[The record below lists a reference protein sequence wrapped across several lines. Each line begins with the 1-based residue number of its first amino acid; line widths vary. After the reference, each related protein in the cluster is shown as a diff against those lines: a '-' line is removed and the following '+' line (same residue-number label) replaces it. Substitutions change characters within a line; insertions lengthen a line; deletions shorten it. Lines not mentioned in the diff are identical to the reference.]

1 MNKTEKNQFLKNV
14 LTIFSGTTIAQIIN
28 FSAIIILQRYFY
40 SPEEYAPFRLFF
52 EFTAVFSSV
61 IALRLESGLILERE
75 DSRALYLLR
84 ICLKYAVI
92 ISLIGGVIF
101 TLYFI
106 NEIKVFQH
114 EWLLIILMPLAIFTN
129 GIIQISQSFFT
140 RAKQFSTISAS
151 KIIHSIM
158 GGLTQIATGI
168 TGFNFTGL
176 VIGRIAGLF
185 SADINY
191 LNKFLNSFQWLKKN
205 KIEEK
210 RLIKKHKKFIFFT
223 SPGIFIGN
231 SINLV
236 ILIML
241 THFYGDEFTG
251 LTAAAIQYLG
261 LICMLF
267 SSSFAQVY
275 YNEIAQINDAKK
287 LISSYSYWIK
297 RLGLLSITGLVL
309 LHLIPS
315 SIVTYILGEKWSGL
329 LYIIKIISPWMGLMF
344 MTSSLSYIFIRL
356 GKQREIFFFDIFHLV
371 LIVGALFTGQL
382 LFKDGYKT
390 LYVITI
396 AQSIFYILS
405 ISLAFKFLF
414 ANLKNK
420 KLNLD

>member
-1 MNKTEKNQFLKNV
+1 MNKTEKNQFLNNV
-14 LTIFSGTTIAQIIN
+14 ITIFSGTTIAQIIN
-28 FSAIIILQRYFY
+28 FIAIIILQRYFY

-52 EFTAVFSSV
+52 EFAAVFSS
-61 IALRLESGLILERE
+61 ISALRLESGLILERDE
-75 DSRALYLLR
+75 NRALCLLR
-84 ICLKYAVI
+84 ICLKYSI
-92 ISLIGGVIF
+92 ITSLIGGFVF
-101 TLYFI
+101 TFYFI
-106 NEIKVFQH
+106 NEIKVFQY

-129 GIIQISQSFFT
+129 GMIQISQSFFT
-140 RAKQFSTISAS
+140 RADQFSTISAS
-151 KIIHSIM
+151 KIIHSIT
-158 GGLTQIATGI
+158 GGLTQIVTGI

-176 VIGRIAGLF
+176 VIGRVAGLF

-191 LNKFLNSFQWLKKN
+191 LNKFLKSYKWMKRN
-205 KIEEK
+205 KDEEK

-223 SPGIFIGN
+223 SPGVFIGN

-261 LICMLF
+261 IICMLF

-297 RLGLLSITGLVL
+297 RLGLITIIGLVL
-309 LHLIPS
+309 LFFIPS
-315 SIVTYILGEKWSGL
+315 SIVTYVIGEKWSGL

-356 GKQREIFFFDIFHLV
+356 GKQKEIFFFDIFHLV
-371 LIVGALFTGQL
+371 LIFVTLFTSQL
-382 LFKDGYKT
+382 FFNDGLET

-405 ISLAFKFLF
+405 ISLALKFLI
-414 ANLKNK
+414 ANLKK
-420 KLNLD
+420 

>member
-1 MNKTEKNQFLKNV
+1 MNKSEKNQFLKNV
-14 LTIFSGTTIAQIIN
+14 LTIFSGSTIAQIIN

-40 SPEEYAPFRLFF
+40 NPEEYAPFRLFF
-52 EFTAVFSSV
+52 EYAAVFSSV
-61 IALRLESGLILERE
+61 AALRLESGLVLERE
-75 DSRALYLLR
+75 DSRALSLLR
-84 ICLKYAVI
+84 ICLKYSII
-92 ISLIGGVIF
+92 ISLIGGVVF
-101 TLYFI
+101 TFYFI
-106 NEIKVFQH
+106 YELKVFQY

-129 GIIQISQSFFT
+129 GMIQISQSFFT
-140 RAKQFSTISAS
+140 RADQFSTISAS
-151 KIIHSIM
+151 KIIHSIT
-158 GGLTQIATGI
+158 GGLTQIVTGI

-176 VIGRIAGLF
+176 VIGRVAGLF

-191 LNKFLNSFQWLKKN
+191 LNKFLKSYQWMKRN
-205 KIEEK
+205 KDEEK

-223 SPGIFIGN
+223 SPGVFIGN

-261 LICMLF
+261 IICMLF

-275 YNEIAQINDAKK
+275 FNEIAQINDAKK

-297 RLGLLSITGLVL
+297 RLGLFSLMGLVL
-309 LHLIPS
+309 LYFIPS
-315 SIVTYILGEKWSGL
+315 SIVTYVLGEKWSGL

-356 GKQREIFFFDIFHLV
+356 GKQKEIFFFDIFHLV
-371 LIVGALFTGQL
+371 LIVGTLFTSQL
-382 LFKDGYKT
+382 FFNDGIET

-405 ISLAFKFLF
+405 ISLALKFLIE
-414 ANLKNK
+414 NLKNR
-420 KLNLD
+420 KLDLD

>member
-1 MNKTEKNQFLKNV
+1 MNKSEKNQFLKNV
-14 LTIFSGTTIAQIIN
+14 LTIFSGSTIAQIIN

-40 SPEEYAPFRLFF
+40 NPEEYAPFRLFF
-52 EFTAVFSSV
+52 EYAAVFSS
-61 IALRLESGLILERE
+61 IAALRLESGLVLER
-75 DSRALYLLR
+75 DDNRALSLLR
-84 ICLKYAVI
+84 ICLKYSI
-92 ISLIGGVIF
+92 ITSFIGGVVF
-101 TLYFI
+101 TFYFI
-106 NEIKVFQH
+106 YELKVFQY

-129 GIIQISQSFFT
+129 GMIQIFQSFFT
-140 RAKQFSTISAS
+140 RADQFSTISAS
-151 KIIHSIM
+151 KIIHSIT
-158 GGLTQIATGI
+158 GGLTQIVTGI

-191 LNKFLNSFQWLKKN
+191 LNKFLKSYKWMKRNKN
-205 KIEEK
+205 EEK
-210 RLIKKHKKFIFFT
+210 KLVKKHKKFIFFT
-223 SPGIFIGN
+223 SPGVFIGN

-261 LICMLF
+261 IICMLF

-297 RLGLLSITGLVL
+297 RLGLFSLMGLVL
-309 LHLIPS
+309 LYFIPS
-315 SIVTYILGEKWSGL
+315 SIVTYVLGEKWSGL

-344 MTSSLSYIFIRL
+344 MTSSLSYIFIIL
-356 GKQREIFFFDIFHLV
+356 GKQKEIFFFDIFHLV
-371 LIVGALFTGQL
+371 LIFVTLFTSQL
-382 LFKDGYKT
+382 FFNDGLET

-405 ISLAFKFLF
+405 ISLALKFLF
-414 ANLKNK
+414 ANLKNR
-420 KLNLD
+420 KLDLD

>member
-1 MNKTEKNQFLKNV
+1 MNKSEKNQFLKNV
-14 LTIFSGTTIAQIIN
+14 LTIFSGSTIAQIIN

-40 SPEEYAPFRLFF
+40 NPEEYAPFRLFF
-52 EFTAVFSSV
+52 EYAAVFSSV
-61 IALRLESGLILERE
+61 AALRLESGLVLER
-75 DSRALYLLR
+75 DDNRALSLLR
-84 ICLKYAVI
+84 ICLKYSI
-92 ISLIGGVIF
+92 ITSLIGGVVF
-101 TLYFI
+101 TFYFI
-106 NEIKVFQH
+106 YELKVFQY
-114 EWLLIILMPLAIFTN
+114 EWLLIILMPLAIFIN
-129 GIIQISQSFFT
+129 GMIQISQSFFT
-140 RAKQFSTISAS
+140 RADQFSTISAS
-151 KIIHSIM
+151 KIIHSIT
-158 GGLTQIATGI
+158 GGLTQIVTGI

-176 VIGRIAGLF
+176 VIGRITGLF

-191 LNKFLNSFQWLKKN
+191 LNKFLKSYKWMKRNKN
-205 KIEEK
+205 EEK

-223 SPGIFIGN
+223 SPGVFIGN

-261 LICMLF
+261 IICMLF

-297 RLGLLSITGLVL
+297 RLGLFSLMGLVL
-309 LHLIPS
+309 LYFIPS
-315 SIVTYILGEKWSGL
+315 SIVTYVLGEKWSGL

-356 GKQREIFFFDIFHLV
+356 GKQKEIFFFDIFHLV
-371 LIVGALFTGQL
+371 LIVVTLFTSQL
-382 LFKDGYKT
+382 FFNDGFKT

-405 ISLAFKFLF
+405 ISLALKFLM
-414 ANLKNK
+414 ANLKNR
-420 KLNLD
+420 KLDLD

>member
-52 EFTAVFSSV
+52 EFAAVFSSV
-61 IALRLESGLILERE
+61 AALRLESGLILERE

-92 ISLIGGVIF
+92 ISLVGGVIF
-101 TLYFI
+101 TLYFT
-106 NEIKVFQH
+106 NEIKVFQY
-114 EWLLIILMPLAIFTN
+114 EWLLIILMPLAIFAN

-140 RAKQFSTISAS
+140 RANQFSTISAS
-151 KIIHSIM
+151 KIIHSIT
-158 GGLTQIATGI
+158 GGFTQIATGI

-191 LNKFLNSFQWLKKN
+191 LNKFLKSFQWLKRN

-210 RLIKKHKKFIFFT
+210 RLIRKHKKFIFFT
-223 SPGIFIGN
+223 SPGVFVGN

-241 THFYGDEFTG
+241 THCYGDEFTG

-297 RLGLLSITGLVL
+297 RLGLVSIIGLVL
-309 LHLIPS
+309 LYFTPS
-315 SIVTYILGEKWSGL
+315 SIVTFVLGEKWSGL

-371 LIVGALFTGQL
+371 IIVGALFTGQL
-382 LFKDGYKT
+382 LFKDGYET
-390 LYVITI
+390 LYVLTI

-420 KLNLD
+420 KMNLD